1 MGRGRAV
8 WFHVRAVSQDTSSLQ
23 SLAPGGLASAPPL
36 AWLKARWLALDP
48 RKTIAVI
55 LFTYMVLGFTVLGF
69 NRAPAQAA
77 LTTASACALEVLL
90 CRVLKGQWI
99 WPLSAMITSFSL
111 TLLLN
116 YSHDYFVLFVP
127 VYFAIGS
134 KYLFTFRGRH
144 VLNPALAGLAFS
156 LLFASSLLTAAPAY
170 QWNGIESMSLFMGM
184 LGVFFLVPKVKRGAL
199 VVSWLVSFTLLTAL
213 RAWIM
218 RWHLPFETLFLGTLS
233 SPAFFLFTFF
243 MITDP
248 ATSPPDRKT
257 QIWTGALLAVVDLAF
272 HLKQSYFTFFYAA
285 LSLALG
291 KLAFWHLKAW
301 WQAPARGR
309 YLVDTVFRS
318 GYYRS
323 PLVLGG
329 LAVAGWSLYGF
340 AIAPQLSINSLDWK
354 LAPIRATTTGIHPK
368 LGNMLERVDPRIHH
382 VAKWLFSVGDA
393 VAVGDYD
400 ADGRPDLFFTFTL
413 AEDGDRNAL
422 YRNLGDL
429 RFERVPLPAMEDRT
443 LHPETQGISSSGLFA
458 DYDSDG
464 DLDLLVTHACGTP
477 VLLQNQLRESG
488 AATFVD
494 VTAAA
499 GLAVYTNSMGANFL
513 DANRDGRLDLIIGN
527 VLPTELLGYAEPTRL
542 NLFKL
547 PEPEYEG
554 DERMFAFMHKS
565 WHMADNG
572 GKNLLFLQGADGR
585 FVQQDSD
592 AWGLSATMWTLVTG
606 AADLNQ
612 DGWTDLYVANDFGPD
627 DLYFNEGGQRFVSI
641 KGEMFGA
648 IGKDTYK
655 GMNASLVDVDNNGW
669 LDVYVSN
676 VHHALQAEGSLLWM
690 FGPGGAAGPAIEDRA
705 TALGALN
712 EQRFGWGASLNDF
725 DNDGWVDIAQAN
737 GMVDD
742 TPDKRFETCKDY
754 WYVNEKVARA
764 PPSIH
769 VMANMWGDIRGFCI
783 YGNEL
788 DRLYLNR
795 GPGRGH
801 RFVDVAEQVGLTD
814 RANSRGVAAVDLD
827 GDGDRD
833 LVITHQFRPPSL
845 YENVQSGARAWIGFD
860 LEADGARCNRGAVGS
875 RVSLRGAAGT
885 QVREHQVATG
895 FSAQDE
901 PRVHFGLGAHL
912 DPVTVEVTW
921 CGQLRE
927 RFGPLAPG
935 RYHRLQMGAG
945 APVD

>member
-1 MGRGRAV
+1 M
-8 WFHVRAVSQDTSSLQ
+8 SQDTSSLQ
-23 SLAPGGLASAPPL
+23 TLAPGALGASGPW
-36 AWLKARWLALDP
+36 AWVYARWSALDP

-55 LFTYMVLGFTVLGF
+55 LFTYLVLGFTVLGF
-69 NRAPAQAA
+69 NRGPAQAV

-90 CRVLKGQWI
+90 CRIFNKAWI

-111 TLLLN
+111 TILLN

-127 VYFAIGS
+127 VFFAIGS

-144 VLNPALAGLAFS
+144 VLNPALSGLAFS
-156 LLFASSLLTAAPAY
+156 LLFASSLITAAPSY

-184 LGVFFLVPKVKRGAL
+184 LGVFFLVPKVRRGPL
-199 VVSWLVSFTLLTAL
+199 VVSWLVSFTVLTAL
-213 RAWIM
+213 RAFVM

-233 SPAFFLFTFF
+233 SPAFFLYTFF

-248 ATSPPDRKT
+248 ATSPANRRT
-257 QIWTGALLAVVDLAF
+257 QVVTGIALAVLDLAF
-272 HLKQSYFTFFYAA
+272 HLQQSYYTFFYAA
-285 LSLALG
+285 LTLALG
-291 KLAFWHLKAW
+291 KLAYWHVKAFL
-301 WQAPARGR
+301 QAPDRGR
-309 YLVDTVFRS
+309 YLADTVVRS
-318 GYYRS
+318 GYYQR
-323 PLVLGG
+323 PLVLAA
-329 LAVAGWSLYGF
+329 LAASGWALYGF
-340 AIAPQLSINSLDWK
+340 AISPRLEVNRLDWR
-354 LAPIRATTTGIHPK
+354 LAPIPAETSGIHSK
-368 LGNMLERVDPRIHH
+368 LGDMLERTDPRLHH

-393 VAVGDYD
+393 VAVGDFD
-400 ADGRPDLFFTFTL
+400 RDGRPDLFFTFTL

-422 YRNLGDL
+422 YRNLGGL
-429 RFERVPLPAMEDRT
+429 RFERVPLPAIEQRT
-443 LHPETQGISSSGLFA
+443 LHPEQEGISSSGLFA
-458 DYDSDG
+458 DYDNDG

-477 VLLQNQLRESG
+477 VLLQNQLRETG
-488 AATFVD
+488 AASFVD
-494 VTAAA
+494 VTEAA
-499 GLAVYTNSMGANFL
+499 GLAVYTNSMGGNFL
-513 DANRDGRLDLIIGN
+513 DVNRDGRLDLIIGN
-527 VLPTELLGYAEPTRL
+527 VLPTELPGYDRPTRL

-572 GKNLLFLQGADGR
+572 GKNLLFLQDATGR
-585 FVQQDSD
+585 FEQQDSD
-592 AWGLSATMWTLVTG
+592 AWGLTHTMWTLVTG

-612 DGWTDLYVANDFGPD
+612 DGWPDLYVANDFGPD
-627 DLYFNEGGQRFVSI
+627 DLYFNDQGRRFTSI
-641 KGEMFGA
+641 KGEMFGS

-655 GMNASLVDVDNNGW
+655 GMNASLADVDNNGW

-690 FGPGGAAGPAIEDRA
+690 FGPGEGGPTIEDRA
-705 TALGALN
+705 TELGALN
-712 EQRFGWGASLNDF
+712 EERFGWGGSTNDF
-725 DNDGWVDIAQAN
+725 DNDGWEDIAQAN

-742 TPDKRFETCKDY
+742 TPDRRFEACKDY

-783 YGNEL
+783 YGNEA

-795 GPGRGH
+795 GAAAGP
-801 RFVDVAEQVGLTD
+801 RFVDAAAQLGLTD

-845 YENVQSGARAWIGFD
+845 YENVQTQPRAWIG
-860 LEADGARCNRGAVGS
+860 LELEGDGVTCNRGAVGS
-875 RVSLRGAAGT
+875 RVRAPGPGGP
-885 QVREHQVATG
+885 QVREVQVATG
-895 FSAQDE
+895 FSAQDD
-901 PRVHFGLGAHL
+901 PRVHFGLGA
-912 DPVTVEVTW
+912 DTQPVQVEVTW
-921 CGQLRE
+921 CGLGAE
-927 RFGPLAPG
+927 RVEPLEPG
-935 RYHRLQMGAG
+935 RYHRLKMGAG